1 MRERDEDSGMWR
13 GEEGRRGGQRMKVLR
28 GCGLRDTMWGGTYH
42 FLNFESE
49 APPPQAHIKVLVP
62 QLMISFFFEPS
73 WKKYVTKAGTLKIII
88 WSLVPAAVCFLIQG
102 HLNSFSHSHCC
113 RRKCSTMTLID
124 RNSLKP

>member
-62 QLMISFFFEPS
+62 QLMISFFLNL
-73 WKKYVTKAGTLKIII
+73 AGRSM
-88 WSLVPAAVCFLIQG
+88 SLRLG
-102 HLNSFSHSHCC
+102 L
-113 RRKCSTMTLID
+113 
-124 RNSLKP
+124 